1 MEQREIL
8 KQLNK
13 TTTMIKKNITLL
25 FSLLFTFLGNLM
37 IFAQWEGGGGPPTPE
52 GVGSPAS
59 PIDMYVYILAI
70 AAILFI
76 VLYAK
81 KTQKRQT
88 V

>member
-1 MEQREIL
+1 M
-8 KQLNK
+8 KFLNR
-13 TTTMIKKNITLL
+13 
-25 FSLLFTFLGNLM
+25 SLLILFLM
-37 IFAQWEGGGGPPTPE
+37 IGSLLYADDPIVPIPTPPGGGGG
-52 GVGSPAS
+52 GVGPGAPAS

-81 KTQKRQT
+81 RIQQKQT

>member
-1 MEQREIL
+1 M
-8 KQLNK
+8 KFLNR
-13 TTTMIKKNITLL
+13 
-25 FSLLFTFLGNLM
+25 SLLILFLM
-37 IFAQWEGGGGPPTPE
+37 IGSLLYADDPIVPIPTPPGGGGTGP
-52 GVGSPAS
+52 GAPAS

-81 KTQKRQT
+81 RIQQKQT